1 MFKRVDVFLL
11 SQATQDTLTVNT
23 VVIYAQGR
31 IHLHIFV
38 ENGLWIL
45 PRQKNGILKGEQ
57 LE

>member
-1 MFKRVDVFLL
+1 MFKKVDVLLL
-11 SQATQDTLTVNT
+11 SQATQDTLIVNT
-23 VVIYAQGR
+23 VIIYTKER

-45 PRQKNGILKGEQ
+45 PRQKNGILKWEQ